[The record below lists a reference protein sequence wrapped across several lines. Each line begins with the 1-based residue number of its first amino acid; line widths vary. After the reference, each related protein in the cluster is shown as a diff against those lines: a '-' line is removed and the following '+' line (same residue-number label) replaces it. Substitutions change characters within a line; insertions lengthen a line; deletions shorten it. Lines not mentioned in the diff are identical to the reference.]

1 MLYNIYFYWENLVRL
16 CLNYYRLS
24 SPCHLLCQ
32 FWINKTNMIIIHLH
46 TYTYICTCLLLP
58 IEEWIGQ
65 RRKILSFFV
74 YPEKAKIQT
83 EAWRRPIVGISVYHP
98 YTVGRRVILPGNNRM
113 FYLLTGQ
120 ICRVWHKLSIH
131 MKRKE
136 WYASF
141 LYERF
146 MLYDLRACHIAESI
160 KDCFSRVWCEKLKLR
175 KTKCPHLRIVF
186 MPFDDICII
195 RWSQSQGWFT
205 FYALKTDI
213 L

>member
-1 MLYNIYFYWENLVRL
+1 MVRL

-24 SPCHLLCQ
+24 SLCHLLCQ
-32 FWINKTNMIIIHLH
+32 FWINETNMIIIHLH
-46 TYTYICTCLLLP
+46 THTCLLLP
-58 IEEWIGQ
+58 IEEWISQ
-65 RRKILSFFV
+65 HRTTRKIFTFFV

-141 LYERF
+141 LYERYIH
-146 MLYDLRACHIAESI
+146 YDLIGCVILP
-160 KDCFSRVWCEKLKLR
+160 KV
-175 KTKCPHLRIVF
+175 
-186 MPFDDICII
+186 
-195 RWSQSQGWFT
+195 
-205 FYALKTDI
+205 LKTVFRESDVRKAVQQFVPYR
-213 L
+213 